1 MKFFMDY
8 KNLALLVIMIVSGS
22 LLAVR
27 QLTLY
32 RRSRNTLSSIE
43 ATQLINCRNA
53 VIIDVRSLADF
64 EIGHLPFSKQINI
77 SEIREKITQIVKNK
91 GASVLIVCQ
100 NGKQS
105 QKVAHIA
112 TEAGYTEVYVLDGGI
127 VSWQQSGMPIIRK
140 KL

>member
-1 MKFFMDY
+1 MDY